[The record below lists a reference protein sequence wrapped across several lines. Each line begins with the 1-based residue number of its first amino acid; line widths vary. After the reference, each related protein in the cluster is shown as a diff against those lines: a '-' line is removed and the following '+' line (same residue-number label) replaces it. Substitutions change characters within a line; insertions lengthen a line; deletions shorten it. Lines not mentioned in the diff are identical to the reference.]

1 MGPVAAEGRERQ
13 KNNNLAVLESR
24 VAELEQCTRIN
35 DIIVTGLVLK
45 PQSDAKAVVPENDE
59 EPSEQDS
66 NSVEQQLKKN
76 SGQQRNKT

>member
-45 PQSDAKAVVPENDE
+45 PQSDAKAVVPENNE